1 MSSPSGLGFSI
12 ISNYEKNGF
21 FFKKIKEFENIIL
34 KLIQVTFKQY
44 LQFMNYINHDKAK
57 IYKWQF

>member
-1 MSSPSGLGFSI
+1 MFSSSGLGFSI
-12 ISNYEKNGF
+12 ISNYENNVA
-21 FFKKIKEFENIIL
+21 FFKKIKEFGNIIL

-57 IYKWQF
+57 IHKWQF